1 MVNEVV
7 HKFTLQVSN
16 IFSEC
21 AVKPNKVRYEVA
33 ENWFCHFGSAD
44 ETLKA
49 YEFLKGTNF
58 KASRAAAH
66 HACLALLRR
75 ALAPHLHPRHCTLWP
90 CASHNPRPLCFSGPA
105 SRRSNQVD

>member
-1 MVNEVV
+1 MVNQVV

-21 AVKPNKVRYEVA
+21 AVKPNKVQYEVA

-66 HACLALLRR
+66 HAFLALLRR
-75 ALAPHLHPRHCTLWP
+75 ALAPRPRTSTSSKALHFVAMC
-90 CASHNPRPLCFSGPA
+90 
-105 SRRSNQVD
+105 